1 MRVSALLRI
10 AITLLLFL
18 GYMESQVASPKDVV
32 QQFVNLDV
40 EGLRLTPEGWT
51 QADALFTKHTK
62 PSLPKFVVVIGRH
75 YGVSQD
81 MTRKNYFA
89 FGYADIGHIDA
100 ATLRFMLT
108 PVVPMVRYWYK
119 GYAVT
124 RADAPGTNGS
134 ASSEWRIE
142 GAQPTEMH
150 LTAESAIRW
159 VTNARDKTTDPAIRR
174 NADQTI
180 LKLKPYR

>member
-1 MRVSALLRI
+1 MRISAVLRI

-18 GYMESQVASPKDVV
+18 GCMESQVASPKDVV

-62 PSLPKFVVVIGRH
+62 PSLPTFVVVIGRH

-81 MTRKNYFA
+81 MTRKDYFVL
-89 FGYADIGHIDA
+89 GYDDIGHIDTG
-100 ATLRFMLT
+100 TLRFMLT
-108 PVVPMVRYWYK
+108 PVVPMVRYSTM
-119 GYAVT
+119 GYTVT
-124 RADAPGTNGS
+124 RADATGKNGS
-134 ASSEWRIE
+134 VSSDWRIE

-150 LTAESAIRW
+150 LTADSAIRW
-159 VTNARDKTTDPAIRR
+159 VTQRRDKTKDPTIRR

-180 LKLKPYR
+180 VKLKPYR